1 MKPREKIE
9 RFEDLIV
16 WQKALMV
23 SKKVYILSSGGPWS
37 RDYSLK
43 DQVRK
48 ASVSVISNIAEG
60 FGRHGKQDFRHFLSM
75 ANGSANEVRAQLHL
89 ARELGYVSSEE
100 INKVIDLCSEVSRMI
115 KGLRNS
121 VKC

>member
-1 MKPREKIE
+1 MKPAKNKIE
-9 RFEDLIV
+9 KFEDLIV
-16 WQKALMV
+16 WQKALKV
-23 SKKVYILSSGGPWS
+23 CKKTYVLSSGGPWA
-37 RDYSLK
+37 RDFTLK

-48 ASVSVISNIAEG
+48 ASISVISNISEG

-89 ARELGYVSSEE
+89 ARELGYVTSSE
-100 INKVIDLCSEVSRMI
+100 ITDLIDLCSEVSRMI

-121 VKC
+121 V